1 MVFGT
6 FATLLAVVAMNKVS
20 NRYLGGILGGLIN
33 GIIVGIEL
41 TLAFHTP
48 FLLNAVYVF
57 VGEVVVLEI
66 GAFLFGLLE
75 KNEPVL
81 KIIKA

>member
-1 MVFGT
+1 MASVKE
-6 FATLLAVVAMNKVS
+6 AS
-20 NRYLGGILGGLIN
+20 IP
-33 GIIVGIEL
+33 
-41 TLAFHTP
+41 LAFHTP

>member
-1 MVFGT
+1 M
-6 FATLLAVVAMNKVS
+6 FATASPPPADAIATLPGNNAGS
-20 NRYLGGILGGLIN
+20 
-33 GIIVGIEL
+33 IES
-41 TLAFHTP
+41 TSDASIPLAFHTP

-75 KNEPVL
+75 KNESVL